1 MTYFRNTSPFAD
13 TRSRARSAAR
23 QAVFLCFG
31 ILLST
36 LAGATAC
43 AQDDP
48 PAYELAPP
56 PLMVMSKA
64 ERDKLDA
71 EQGIRKRTQLALEL
85 MDARVGLAETANTRD
100 DLNEMFS
107 HLGAFSAIMEDT
119 LAFLKTADP
128 NRGRTLDNFKR
139 LEIGLRRFSPRLELI
154 RRELPLTHEFYVR
167 SLLRQLRDARSRA
180 LDPLFD
186 DSVIRSST

>member
-1 MTYFRNTSPFAD
+1 MLEITRTQPFAFTT
-13 TRSRARSAAR
+13 TRVRSAAR
-23 QAVFLCFG
+23 QAVFLCIGVIFG
-31 ILLST
+31 LL
-36 LAGATAC
+36 ATASVLG
-43 AQDDP
+43 QDDP

-64 ERDKLDA
+64 ERDKLDG
-71 EQGIRKRTQLALEL
+71 EQGIRKRTELALSL
-85 MDARVGLAETANTRD
+85 MTARIGLAETANTRD

-119 LAFLKTADP
+119 LGFLKLADT
-128 NRGRTLDNFKR
+128 NRNRTLNNFKR
-139 LEIGLRRFSPRLELI
+139 LEMGLRRFSPRLELI

-167 SLLRQLRDARSRA
+167 TLLRQLRDARSRA

-186 DSVIRSST
+186 DSVIRNNT

>member
-1 MTYFRNTSPFAD
+1 MTYFTNTSPFAN
-13 TRSRARSAAR
+13 TRSRACSATR

-31 ILLST
+31 ILFST
-36 LAGATAC
+36 LAAATAS

-48 PAYELAPP
+48 PQYELAPP

-64 ERDKLDA
+64 ERDKLDM

>member
-1 MTYFRNTSPFAD
+1 MAIVK
-13 TRSRARSAAR
+13 SRARSAAR

-31 ILLST
+31 IVFT
-36 LAGATAC
+36 ALAAATAS

-48 PAYELAPP
+48 PQYELAPP
-56 PLMVMSKA
+56 PLMLMSKA

-85 MDARVGLAETANTRD
+85 MDARVGLAEAANTRD
-100 DLNEMFS
+100 DLNEMFA

-119 LAFLKTADP
+119 LAFLKSADP

-167 SLLRQLRDARSRA
+167 NLLRQLRDARSRA

-186 DSVIRSST
+186 DSVIRNNT

>member
-1 MTYFRNTSPFAD
+1 MTK
-13 TRSRARSAAR
+13 RSKTPPIASVANRTRSAAR
-23 QAVFLCFG
+23 QAVFLFFG
-31 ILLST
+31 IVFT
-36 LAGATAC
+36 ALAAATAS

-48 PAYELAPP
+48 PQYELAPP
-56 PLMVMSKA
+56 PLMLMSKA

-71 EQGIRKRTQLALEL
+71 EQGIRKRTELALDL
-85 MDARVGLAETANTRD
+85 MDARVGLAEAANTRD
-100 DLNEMFS
+100 DLNEMFA

-119 LAFLKTADP
+119 LAFLKSADP

-167 SLLRQLRDARSRA
+167 TLLRQLRDARSRA

-186 DSVIRSST
+186 DSVIRNNT

>member
-1 MTYFRNTSPFAD
+1 MTKPSKTPPISIVAN
-13 TRSRARSAAR
+13 RARSAAR
-23 QAVFLCFG
+23 QAVFLCFS
-31 ILLST
+31 IVFT
-36 LAGATAC
+36 ALAAASAS

-48 PAYELAPP
+48 PQYELAPP
-56 PLMVMSKA
+56 PLMLMSKA

-71 EQGIRKRTQLALEL
+71 EQGTRKRTQLALDL
-85 MDARVGLAETANTRD
+85 MDARVGLAEEANTRD
-100 DLNEMFS
+100 DLNEMFA

-119 LAFLKTADP
+119 LAFLKSADP

-167 SLLRQLRDARSRA
+167 TLLRQLRDARSRA

-186 DSVIRSST
+186 DSVIRNNT